1 MKTTGEKIKDR
12 RLTLKLTQQELAD
25 RVGVTIRAISGYET
39 GKMKPRGINLREL
52 SHVLGVSEE
61 YLLRDEIE
69 DETYGLEEA
78 PYVDLVRT
86 TFGRHDGDAMQRL
99 LEANQALFAG
109 GDIPQEDKDKFFN
122 AVMAAYV
129 ATKNDASERFGNK
142 RFKK

>member
-1 MKTTGEKIKDR
+1 MKTTGEKIRDR
-12 RLTLKLTQQELAD
+12 RITLDMTQNTLAEKM
-25 RVGVTIRAISGYET
+25 GVTIRTISSYET
-39 GKMKPRGINLREL
+39 AGAKPRGQNLRKL
-52 SHVLGVSEE
+52 STILGVSEA
-61 YLLRDEIE
+61 YLLNDEIE

-78 PYVDLVRT
+78 PYVDFVRT

-142 RFKK
+142 RIKK